1 MHVGG
6 IVGLDIGIYSSIVE
20 DRTNDMFNAKPPP
33 SRYHARWTAVIRGY
47 YIHNTAYIRGYGALN
62 T

>member
-6 IVGLDIGIYSSIVE
+6 FVIWDIGIYPSMVK
-20 DRTNDMFNAKPPP
+20 DRKSDMFNAKPPSP
-33 SRYHARWTAVIRGY
+33 RYHARWTAVIRGY